1 MTEPTN
7 LPNVIYSPEEREWS
21 NEDVIVK
28 LTPKDK
34 LSGIKKLEYAWSETT
49 DVPFNW
55 IEIPLIKKPYA
66 YGDFNSNADL
76 ITKNRTI
83 SPDPNAVYTLRP
95 DGRFGG
101 CVAVEEGTT
110 NLAAGHDILFY
121 NNDPNLWEITLTTL
135 SETFMGKPIVRI
147 TLKPL
152 TDAARDDVRFSYF
165 AHGCRHSPGITF
177 NANTTYTATI
187 YWRCLK
193 SSVQVEGSPSNIPGW
208 GDYRT
213 EEVGSG
219 WKRSYAKW
227 YDTTTMTDYG
237 GKFWGIRDPLIN
249 TGETI
254 VIDFVAPQI
263 EAKPFA
269 TSFVDGTRAEGVLKY
284 DPSIL
289 NKTHGT
295 IAVWFKLHSLNT
307 SYNPLITTSIALSPG
322 PRLLIMRE
330 FQGVDANKLHVWD
343 GDGSTEDV
351 LTSTT
356 VLQKDVWYHFAFT
369 WSPSGRRL
377 YINGSLEAS
386 NARSRPIGGS
396 ELRIG
401 YWVLNDEFLNGL
413 IDELLILPYAATEK
427 EIQDLYLD
435 RYPSYKVSQSTKG
448 QWYLHTRIENNSGD
462 IVTDYRGPYKIDKP
476 TFVETRLG
484 TALNLGMSDL
494 QIKLP
499 YSVNEYSVYMCRR
512 EKEEEDFHS
521 IVILSD
527 GRVYVDG
534 FINLSYDISWFN
546 FTGDTLTI
554 GSKAWEIMELLIV
567 KEIVP
572 DLKIHEWAQ
581 HPTFFHDPAEDY
593 NIQAPT
599 IVDMEV
605 L

>member
-7 LPNVIYSPEEREWS
+7 LPNVIYSLEEREWP

-55 IEIPLIKKPYA
+55 IKIPLIKKPCA

-76 ITKNRTI
+76 ITKNGTI

-95 DGRFGG
+95 GEGKFGG

-110 NLAAGHDILFY
+110 NIINPKPEAWSEVDGGKVEKIDLYKMRVTNSTGGQWGRVQSLSFTVGNGETVTISGYIEGYAGHASFRLRDITSNVSRISLVIDSVGYYHGTWTNNLGNDIKCQLWLTVYGEY
-121 NNDPNLWEITLTTL
+121 NPAGQQYIIADKI
-135 SETFMGKPIVRI
+135 
-147 TLKPL
+147 
-152 TDAARDDVRFSYF
+152 
-165 AHGCRHSPGITF
+165 
-177 NANTTYTATI
+177 
-187 YWRCLK
+187 
-193 SSVQVEGSPSNIPGW
+193 QVE
-208 GDYRT
+208 
-213 EEVGSG
+213 
-219 WKRSYAKW
+219 K
-227 YDTTTMTDYG
+227 
-237 GKFWGIRDPLIN
+237 
-249 TGETI
+249 
-254 VIDFVAPQI
+254 
-263 EAKPFA
+263 KPYA
-269 TSFVDGTRAEGVLKY
+269 TSFVDGTRAAGRLSYPK
-284 DPSIL
+284 SLIAGL
-289 NKTHGT
+289 N
-295 IAVWFKLHSLNT
+295 
-307 SYNPLITTSIALSPG
+307 ALTVAAWTPG
-322 PRLLIMRE
+322 PSYLAPVNKYLVAAQTTGTAHGDVFALRQTGDNNRINLWV
-330 FQGVDANKLHVWD
+330 QNDANSAVASLTYDNVWD
-343 GDGSTEDV
+343 GNWHLIVGVINKFPQPGRQPIELYVDGELVASDSNVNAVPDLSNIDE
-351 LTSTT
+351 
-356 VLQKDVWYHFAFT
+356 T
-369 WSPSGRRL
+369 WGVQVGNWR
-377 YINGSLEAS
+377 GSL
-386 NARSRPIGGS
+386 
-396 ELRIG
+396 L
-401 YWVLNDEFLNGL
+401 WNGL
-413 IDELLILPYAATEK
+413 IDELLILPYAATEE

-593 NIQAPT
+593 NIQTPT